1 MTTSKFA
8 TLPRSRQLLSSYSRL
23 MSTASSTSIGS
34 SMTDLPNFPLVGK
47 NPDEEPPRVRF
58 APSPTGSLHVGGA
71 RTALYNWLIAQ
82 GARVEGD
89 NDASFIVR
97 VEDTDVAR
105 STKESE
111 ASVLQDLE
119 WLGLKWDEGP
129 LTNGDFGPYRQ
140 SERADL
146 YKSVARTLLDS
157 GKAYPCFSTNEE
169 LEAVKEAQ
177 MAAGE
182 SPRYDGKWRDADPE
196 LVQQKI
202 DAGDPYTVRFAVP
215 KGARVVI
222 DDVVRGTIAWDAE
235 ATVGDFIL
243 LRSSGVPVYNFC
255 VAVDDATMGITMVV
269 RAEEHLTNT
278 LRQGLILDALGAPR
292 PRYAHCSLILGED
305 QQKLSKRH
313 GATSCNQF
321 KEDGFLPDAM
331 INYLSLLGWNDGTDR
346 EIFTRDELVDSF
358 DMSRVNPSGAVFDMQ
373 KLKWINSN
381 HLKMMSID
389 DVKPLVL
396 EQLLKANVLKASGS
410 EDSKERITVAATCL
424 AKQMMVTT
432 VDAATNAKAVLAYP
446 LPQSFSDLSSVEPD
460 EQKLIKSGAFY
471 NVAKAIVHAYDAGVL
486 PRPNEVNVMEPFE
499 ELNGNLIVEDNSVGG
514 GTYAYPAAWKTFMK
528 TLGKEMNLKG
538 KELFHPARLA
548 MTGVMSGQDVTKQMA
563 LLQLA
568 SEFGSAADLEGGLEV
583 VPLEVRMEILRGFL
597 ETIPEEFRQ
606 VKVEEVKETE
616 AKGGKGGSKEPRGSK
631 EASSS
636 QGSDAAADSSSDL
649 IGSYEGPAFNSMDV
663 RVGRITKVWK
673 HEESDKLFCEEVDVG
688 EDEPRQIASGLQPFF
703 ELEDLQ
709 DRKVL
714 VLCNL
719 KARKLAGFPSHG
731 MVLCAGNEEH
741 TAVKFCDAPVDAKI
755 GERIWW
761 GGDGVLPENM
771 DEPAAE
777 NKFAK
782 KKMFEKIAPYLRTNE
797 FGVCEFLGK
806 PIMTSSGPCTSAM
819 ADGGIS

>member
-1 MTTSKFA
+1 
-8 TLPRSRQLLSSYSRL
+8 
-23 MSTASSTSIGS
+23 MSVASGTNME
-34 SMTDLPNFPLVGK
+34 SMKTDLPQFPLIGK

-89 NDASFIVR
+89 TNASFIVR

-111 ASVLQDLE
+111 ESVLKDLE
-119 WLGLKWDEGP
+119 WLGLQWDEGP
-129 LTNGDFGPYRQ
+129 VTNGDFGPYRQ

-169 LEAVKEAQ
+169 LESVKEAQ
-177 MAAGE
+177 MKAGE

-202 DAGDPYTVRFAVP
+202 DAGDPYTVRFKVP

-278 LRQGLILDALGAPR
+278 LRQGLVLDALGAPR

-373 KLKWINSN
+373 KLKWINGN
-381 HLKMMSID
+381 HLKMMSIEE
-389 DVKPLVL
+389 VKPLIL
-396 EQLLKANVLKASGS
+396 EQLVKHNVLNSNGAS
-410 EDSKERITVAATCL
+410 DSINRVTLAATCL

-446 LPQSFSDLSSVEPD
+446 LPQSFDDLSSVEPD

-471 NVAKAIVHAYDAGVL
+471 NVAKAIVAAYDAGVL

-499 ELNGNLIVEDNSVGG
+499 ELNGELIVEDNATGG
-514 GTYAYPAAWKTFMK
+514 GAYAYPAAWKTFMK

-538 KELFHPARLA
+538 KNLFHPARLA

-568 SEFGSAADLEGGLEV
+568 CEFGSAVDLEGGLEV
-583 VPLEVRMEILRGFL
+583 VPLEVRIEMLRGFL
-597 ETIPEEFRQ
+597 ETIPEEFR
-606 VKVEEVKETE
+606 VKKEEEVVVKEVVQGK
-616 AKGGKGGSKEPRGSK
+616 KGEGDRRG
-631 EASSS
+631 EGTAA
-636 QGSDAAADSSSDL
+636 GVTSDAGDSADL
-649 IGSYEGPAFNSMDV
+649 ISTYEGPAFNTMDV

-688 EDEPRQIASGLQPFF
+688 EAEPRQIASGLQPFF
-703 ELEDLQ
+703 SESDLQ

-731 MVLCAGNEEH
+731 MVLCTSNDDH
-741 TAVKFCDAPVDAKI
+741 TSVKFCDAPVDAEI
-755 GERIWW
+755 GERVWW

-771 DEPAAE
+771 EEAAAE

-806 PIMTSSGPCTSAM
+806 PIMTNSGPCTSAM